1 MLARERRSVRHLQM
15 ADSSALPGM
24 VPTDSPAP
32 FHIHL
37 VSDATGE
44 TIHGLARAC
53 LAQFEGIHVQEH
65 LWPLV
70 RTESALHLV
79 LEHIRSHRGLVLFT
93 MVNTKLRT
101 ELRRGCADIGV
112 RAISVLEPV
121 MRALQA
127 EFGTGGSNLPGR
139 QHVLD
144 AEYFHRIEAMDYVMN
159 HDDGQA
165 AQNLDQAHV
174 VLVGVSRTSKTPTSI
189 YLANRG
195 VKVANVPIVPGVPPP
210 PQLLTTNGPLIVG
223 LTSSPDRLVQLRRNR
238 LLMLNQDEH
247 TEYIDL
253 EAVRREVA
261 AARKLFT
268 RQNRPVIDVTR
279 RSIEET
285 AASVLQLL
293 TVHQERIKEDAG

>member
-1 MLARERRSVRHLQM
+1 M
-15 ADSSALPGM
+15 AD
-24 VPTDSPAP
+24 TDSPTP

-53 LAQFEGIHVQEH
+53 LAQFEGVTVQEH

-70 RTESALHLV
+70 RTEAALRVVVDHI
-79 LEHIRSHRGLVLFT
+79 EHHPGLVLYT

-101 ELRRGCADIGV
+101 ELRRDCARLGV
-112 RAISVLEPV
+112 RAVSVLEPV

-127 EFGTGGSNLPGR
+127 QFGTGGTNMPGR

-165 AQNLDQAHV
+165 AQNLEQADV

-210 PQLLTTNGPLIVG
+210 PLLTAMRGPLIVG
-223 LTSSPDRLVQLRRNR
+223 LTNSPRSAGAAPPQSVAHAEAGRPYRLHRPRSGEARSGGRAQAVHEAWLAGDRRDAPLDRGNGGGDPAAPRR
-238 LLMLNQDEH
+238 
-247 TEYIDL
+247 
-253 EAVRREVA
+253 
-261 AARKLFT
+261 
-268 RQNRPVIDVTR
+268 
-279 RSIEET
+279 
-285 AASVLQLL
+285 ASGSGRAP
-293 TVHQERIKEDAG
+293 EKPN